1 MAQNLNGELAR
12 RADFGHFSGAGKAQS
27 ASERPT
33 VQNAERSEHGVLN
46 TYDFFMLASGTSFDY
61 YRKSDI
67 SL

>member
-46 TYDFFMLASGTSFDY
+46 T
-61 YRKSDI
+61 
-67 SL
+67 